1 MPTYKAVIA
10 YDGSVFSGFALQK
23 DKRLKS
29 VLGTLKEGFARVGIK
44 SDIIGAGRT
53 DKGVHA
59 TGQVICFQ
67 STHFLDSQV
76 QAIESLRFLLNAKLY
91 PHIMVRSLYI
101 VDDTFHPRFDAL
113 WRSYRF
119 LLSPTQPSP
128 FAAPYVSYEKMGD
141 RILFVNAL
149 KAFLGQHNFIFF
161 RKNGSYTKNCIRTIF
176 AIRHYTYKNLDVVY
190 VRGNGFLRAQVRLM
204 VGAALAYSRGELSF
218 NSLKEQINGQ
228 KQHYTYPISP
238 NGLYLCGVG
247 YR

>member
-67 STHFLDSQV
+67 SAHFLDSQV

-91 PHIMVRSLYI
+91 PHIMVRSLHI
-101 VDDTFHPRFDAL
+101 VNDTFHGGSQFVRKRKL
-113 WRSYRF
+113 WS
-119 LLSPTQPSP
+119 LGSS
-128 FAAPYVSYEKMGD
+128 
-141 RILFVNAL
+141 
-149 KAFLGQHNFIFF
+149 FLGNNFLTWF
-161 RKNGSYTKNCIRTIF
+161 
-176 AIRHYTYKNLDVVY
+176 H
-190 VRGNGFLRAQVRLM
+190 
-204 VGAALAYSRGELSF
+204 
-218 NSLKEQINGQ
+218 
-228 KQHYTYPISP
+228 
-238 NGLYLCGVG
+238 
-247 YR
+247 